1 MMMKFLMTGCQLS
14 DQEFDDE
21 IASIDSQTS
30 VMDRYVS
37 SNIIYSQLNSKAD
50 DDNDDDD

>member
-1 MMMKFLMTGCQLS
+1 MHDDGVCNDCQLS

-21 IASIDSQTS
+21 IASIDS
-30 VMDRYVS
+30 VMDHYVS
-37 SNIIYSQLNSKAD
+37 SNIIDSHLNSKAD